1 MVAPGEGTTI
11 LEGGFGVV
19 LKLPGAETGG
29 SFSAVEHPLAPGVLG
44 SPPHTHTNEDEYSFV
59 VEGTVGVMVGEDVYE
74 AGPGSYVIK
83 PRGSPTR
90 SGPPGPCRRDSSRS
104 LPRWASSG
112 TSRSSPRPSRR
123 GAAGGAQARRDR
135 RQVRPHLPLGVD

>member
-19 LKLPGAETGG
+19 LKLPGTETGG
-29 SFSAVEHPLAPGVLG
+29 SFSVVEHPLAPGVLG

-83 PRGSPTR
+83 PRGA
-90 SGPPGPCRRDSSRS
+90 
-104 LPRWASSG
+104 PRVLELRA
-112 TSRSSPRPSRR
+112 R
-123 GAAGGAQARRDR
+123 AGEIR
-135 RQVRPHLPLGVD
+135 